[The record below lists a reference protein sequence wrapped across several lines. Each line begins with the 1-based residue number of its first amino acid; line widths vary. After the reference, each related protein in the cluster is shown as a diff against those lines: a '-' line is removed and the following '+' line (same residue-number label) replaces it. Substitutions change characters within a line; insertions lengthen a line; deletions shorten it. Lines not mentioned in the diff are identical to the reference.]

1 MIVLNI
7 SLLVLKPGSQVENT
21 RVMNFLRSVRISGNS
36 MEPTLR
42 SGQKALFISATPG
55 KSFFGDKWLGK
66 VVLVSRLNSFGARD
80 FYQVKRVT
88 EIKDG
93 KFFVTGDNAESS
105 TDSREF
111 GWLSAN
117 EIVGKLLI
125 KF

>member
-1 MIVLNI
+1 
-7 SLLVLKPGSQVENT
+7 
-21 RVMNFLRSVRISGNS
+21 

-66 VVLVSRLNSFGARD
+66 VVLVSRLNSSGARD